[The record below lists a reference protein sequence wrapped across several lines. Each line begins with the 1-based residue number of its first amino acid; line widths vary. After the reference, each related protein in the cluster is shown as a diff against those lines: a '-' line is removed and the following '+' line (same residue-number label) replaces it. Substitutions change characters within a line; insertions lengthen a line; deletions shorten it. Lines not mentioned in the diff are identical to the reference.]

1 MPQNAFKE
9 VPCNQQ
15 KCIAMPTPKSVHEGV
30 SFARLVAL
38 VGSGQRDSELG
49 HFKDGIYPKLSVET
63 HAFVGSIE
71 AASAT
76 RNAQVKAM

>member
-1 MPQNAFKE
+1 MHLRRCHVINKNALRCQ
-9 VPCNQQ
+9 PR
-15 KCIAMPTPKSVHEGV
+15 KSVHEGV

-71 AASAT
+71 AASET

>member
-1 MPQNAFKE
+1 MHLRRCHVINKNALR
-9 VPCNQQ
+9 CQSR
-15 KCIAMPTPKSVHEGV
+15 KSEHEGV